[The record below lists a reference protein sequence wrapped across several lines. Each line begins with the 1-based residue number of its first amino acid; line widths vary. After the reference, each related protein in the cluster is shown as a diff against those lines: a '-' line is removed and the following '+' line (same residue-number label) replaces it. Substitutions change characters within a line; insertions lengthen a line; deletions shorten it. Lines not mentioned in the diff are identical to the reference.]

1 MKKLLVVMCLALVAA
16 LSMLLMGFA
25 PSAQAQANTETV
37 NERIPVTAHVV
48 NGCTGEEFD
57 LKGTLHT
64 VTHITEDAAGGANS
78 MGFVTF
84 HGRGVS
90 TSGAKYVVR
99 AVERLH
105 FNFAEDSAANVTVT
119 LTLRA
124 IRQGS
129 DTPEDDAHFRL
140 LLHLTQNANG
150 EVTAEV
156 EKIRDECK

>member
-1 MKKLLVVMCLALVAA
+1 VKRILLVLTVALAAA
-16 LSMLLMGFA
+16 LSMLLMRFA

-37 NERIPVTAHVV
+37 NERTPVTAHVV

-64 VTHITEDAAGGANS
+64 VTHITEDAAGGLHS
-78 MGFVTF
+78 RGFVTF

-99 AVERLH
+99 TLERLH
-105 FNFAEDSAANVTVT
+105 FNFGDDSASTATFT
-119 LTLRA
+119 LTLRL

-129 DTPEDDAHFRL
+129 DTPEDDAQIRL
-140 LLHLTQNANG
+140 LVHVTQNANG

-156 EKIRDECK
+156 VKIRGECK